1 MPTLVF
7 HVRGDAMVPF
17 EAGRQVAAMIPNAR
31 FVPLE
36 SKNHILLPHEKAW
49 SVFRNELDDF
59 LKADESVR
67 AAAASELSGLTARER
82 EILDRVARGLSN
94 GEIAKLL
101 RISEKTVRNHLTTIF
116 AKLGLASR
124 AQAIVTAREA
134 GLGRN

>member
-1 MPTLVF
+1 
-7 HVRGDAMVPF
+7 
-17 EAGRQVAAMIPNAR
+17 
-31 FVPLE
+31 
-36 SKNHILLPHEKAW
+36 
-49 SVFRNELDDF
+49 
-59 LKADESVR
+59 
-67 AAAASELSGLTARER
+67 LSGLTARER

>member
-1 MPTLVF
+1 
-7 HVRGDAMVPF
+7 MVPF

-49 SVFRNELDDF
+49 SVFRKELDDF
-59 LKADESVR
+59 LDADESIEN
-67 AAAASELSGLTARER
+67 AASSELPDLTARER
-82 EILDRVARGLSN
+82 EILDGVARGLGN
-94 GEIAKLL
+94 REIAERL
-101 RISEKTVRNHLTTIF
+101 RISEKTVRNHLTTVF
-116 AKLGLASR
+116 SKLRLSSR

>member
-1 MPTLVF
+1 
-7 HVRGDAMVPF
+7 
-17 EAGRQVAAMIPNAR
+17 
-31 FVPLE
+31 
-36 SKNHILLPHEKAW
+36 
-49 SVFRNELDDF
+49 VFRTELDDF
-59 LKADESVR
+59 LKADEPVQTV
-67 AAAASELSGLTARER
+67 ATSELSGLTARER
-82 EILDRVARGLSN
+82 EVLDRVARGLSN